1 MASENMPVDV
11 ALTVALLCL
20 DGMIERA
27 RDAAALGVTV
37 KRALTDEERQ
47 ARKYLR
53 RLEQARA
60 ALVSHRTTIKAEQVL
75 KFVHR
80 GTA

>member
-1 MASENMPVDV
+1 MGSEEMPVDV

-47 ARKYLR
+47 ARKYFR
-53 RLEQARA
+53 RLEQARD
-60 ALVSHRTTIKAEQVL
+60 ALANHRQRIRDEQVL